1 MKVLVDIKNLAL
13 YRGGIAH
20 WFSPLLS
27 SWILQR
33 PNLHF
38 VLLGPVLDLSFL
50 PDTNNWEYRKLAWP
64 EWLPRPLR
72 HPYYDNILFT
82 LAVRKISPD
91 RIMSPYHDVR
101 MPENIPSAICVHDLC
116 FDELTNVY
124 PWRIRSYYLKLLRLN
139 LGRASLVVTVSETTC
154 NKLSE
159 RYDVPADRIK
169 VVYNTLPDTFE
180 ETIDSRE
187 VQSFKDRYVS
197 GGALLFY
204 AGGSEYRKNVH
215 NLARAFSIFL
225 KDNPRARLLVTGT
238 NNQRWATIFAELPE
252 QMNEAVIFA
261 GRLTDHELHVAYKAA
276 DAVVYP
282 SLCEGFGRVCLEAMG
297 TGTPLAC
304 SDLPV
309 MHEVSGQHAHYF
321 DPQDP
326 SSIAKSLQ
334 AALAEGKKSTF
345 IDPRFERSSVEAVF
359 LKAMDQFV
367 ST

>member
-1 MKVLVDIKNLAL
+1 MKVLVDVKNLAL

-20 WFSPLLS
+20 WFSPLIS

-38 VLLGPVLDLSFL
+38 VLIGPELDLGFL
-50 PDTNNWEYRKLAWP
+50 PDTNNWEHRKLAWP

-72 HPYYDNILFT
+72 HPCYDNILFP

-101 MPENIPSAICVHDLC
+101 MPDNIPSAICVHDLC
-116 FDELTNVY
+116 FDELTNIY
-124 PWRIRSYYLKLLRLN
+124 PRHIRSYYLNLLRRN
-139 LGRASLVVTVSETTC
+139 LRRASSVVTVSETTR

-159 RYDVPADRIK
+159 RYGVSVDKIS
-169 VVYNTLPDTFE
+169 VVYNTLPDTFNE
-180 ETIDSRE
+180 PIDSRE
-187 VQSFKDRYVS
+187 VQSFKDRYAS

-215 NLARAFSIFL
+215 NLARAFAIYL
-225 KDNPRARLLVTGT
+225 KGNPRARLLVTGAS
-238 NNQRWATIFAELPE
+238 NQRWATIFAELPQE
-252 QMNEAVIFA
+252 VSAAVIFA
-261 GRLTDHELHVAYKAA
+261 GKLTDHELHVAYRAA

-304 SDLPV
+304 SNLPV
-309 MHEVSGQHAHYF
+309 MHEVSGQYARYF

-326 SSIAKSLQ
+326 SSIANSLQ
-334 AALAEGKKSTF
+334 AALAEGKKPTF
-345 IDPRFERSSVEAVF
+345 IDQRFERASVEDVF

-367 ST
+367 NT